1 MKEYYKVKPEFDN
14 FRLFDMNTRKYKGF
28 LIGNE
33 LYTQKRACK
42 AQYP

>member
-14 FRLFDMNTRKYKGF
+14 FRLFDVNAREYKGF

-33 LYTQKRACK
+33 LYILKK
-42 AQYP
+42 SL